1 MITSR
6 TSTRA
11 GRLGPALLATLTA
24 LAVAAC
30 GDDDGG
36 SSQPD
41 ATPGSADAAVD
52 GGAPATPVYAL
63 TTQVI
68 AAEGGNNISYV
79 VVTDS
84 LDGTALV
91 LDEAVEVAGR
101 ALGVGPTGGGAVFVA
116 GDAGPTV
123 TRYDLQADGTL
134 DEGPTVSFLGKGVSA
149 ITEYGGQF
157 QFVSDSKA
165 YYFDGATAQMI
176 IWNPREMTVTG
187 SVALTDLVIT
197 GATLTFTAAPLQVG
211 GDVVTFAGWRKG
223 AAEVPSQAGVVVVDG
238 ATDEVTVVTDTRCG
252 YVRDGALAADGKIY
266 LATEAFGAAV
276 HRVNSANAPA
286 PCLLRFDPA
295 TATFDAGFQVALSS
309 LFDGATAGSLIR
321 GAGGSVYLRVLDET
335 LAPIDGN
342 TNARV
347 LASALA
353 WRWARVTLGDAPA
366 ATKLD
371 VAPSGG
377 SVVAVPVGDRQL
389 VSVFQGRASTTL
401 LDITAD
407 GPGATAAATTAGLV
421 FSAVQLR

>member
-6 TSTRA
+6 TSTRT
-11 GRLGPALLATLTA
+11 GRLAPVLLATIAA
-24 LAVAAC
+24 LGIAAC
-30 GDDDGG
+30 GDDDG

-41 ATPGSADAAVD
+41 AAPGADAAVD
-52 GGAPATPVYAL
+52 GSAPPAPLYAV

-68 AAEGGNNISYV
+68 ATEGGNNQSYV
-79 VVTDS
+79 VVTDT
-84 LDGTALV
+84 LDGAVLA

-101 ALGVGPTGGGAVFVA
+101 ALGVGATGGGAVFVA

-134 DEGPTVSFLGKGVSA
+134 DEGATVSFLGKGVSA

-157 QFVSDSKA
+157 QFVSATKA
-165 YYFDGATAQMI
+165 YYFDGATAQVI
-176 IWNPREMTVTG
+176 VWNPSEMTVTG
-187 SVALTDLVIT
+187 SVALTDLVIA
-197 GATLTFTAAPLQVG
+197 GATLTFTAAPLQIG
-211 GDVVTFAGWRKG
+211 GDVITFAGWRRG

-266 LATEAFGAAV
+266 MATEAFGAAV
-276 HRVNSANAPA
+276 HRVNNANAPA

-295 TATFDAGFQVALSS
+295 TATFDAGFQVALST

-321 GAGGSVYLRVLDET
+321 GAEGSVYLRVLDET
-335 LAPIDGN
+335 LAPVDGT

-347 LASALA
+347 LASTTA
-353 WRWARVTLGDAPA
+353 WKWARLTLGDAPT
-366 ATKLD
+366 ATMLD

-389 VSVFQGRASTTL
+389 VSVFQGRAATTL

-407 GPGATAAATTAGLV
+407 GPGATAAATTTGLV